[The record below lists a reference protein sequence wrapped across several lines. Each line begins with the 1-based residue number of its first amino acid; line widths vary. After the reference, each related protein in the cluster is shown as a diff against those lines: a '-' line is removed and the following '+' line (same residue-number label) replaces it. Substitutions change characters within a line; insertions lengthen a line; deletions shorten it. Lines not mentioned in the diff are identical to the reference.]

1 MPIIYILEIKHNR
14 KILMS
19 EHESCLNHIRIQR
32 IMYNQR

>member
-14 KILMS
+14 K
-19 EHESCLNHIRIQR
+19 HESCLNHIRIQR